1 MLLGGEE
8 TCISKRHACCC
19 EVDVPAPAS
28 PAHGARWG
36 ASLWSCSLFCW
47 ILVLQRPWATT
58 FWQTQCYRLA
68 AVLLPTTLCWPRA
81 SPHPPLVSSTPP
93 VSSSHLC
100 MRVCVCV
107 WSCQNG
113 FYTQL
118 DVLMSSTLSHCIH
131 KLITVLECSHVCES
145 VCVCCFFFFSA
156 CVAVRQIHKA
166 EQNRAK
172 RCLVE
177 PTIWWDLE
185 SSWNQPQTD

>member
-8 TCISKRHACCC
+8 TCVSKRHTYCEQSMCLLLLHPHMGRDEEPVYDRAHFVCC
-19 EVDVPAPAS
+19 VV
-28 PAHGARWG
+28 
-36 ASLWSCSLFCW
+36 
-47 ILVLQRPWATT
+47 VLQRPWATT
-58 FWQTQCYRLA
+58 SWQTQCYRLA
-68 AVLLPTTLCWPRA
+68 AVPLPTTLCWPRA
-81 SPHPPLVSSTPP
+81 SPHPHLVSSTPP

-100 MRVCVCV
+100 VRVCV

-113 FYTQL
+113 FYTQV

-131 KLITVLECSHVCES
+131 KLITVLECWRVCGS
-145 VCVCCFFFFSA
+145 VCGLFFPA

-172 RCLVE
+172 QCLVE

-185 SSWNQPQTD
+185 SSWNQPQID